1 MQSFILGEWNWP
13 ISCLKDPETQ
23 EKGLYFLG
31 CQNLKNFQGDLGPR
45 PPRSLR
51 LRRSFRKSVSIYP
64 RSAPGNSVSKGR
76 YYCKTYS
83 VRIVVSLRCSF
94 TEVKLVC

>member
-45 PPRSLR
+45 PPEACAFGARLGNRSVFILDPR
-51 LRRSFRKSVSIYP
+51 LETVYLKVAI
-64 RSAPGNSVSKGR
+64 
-76 YYCKTYS
+76 
-83 VRIVVSLRCSF
+83 IVKRTL
-94 TEVKLVC
+94 